1 VYVSGHLRPE
11 NAWDVS
17 RHESYRKTPLVSVL
31 IYAFPLDI
39 DRPASLRCSKNAT
52 IARHDAARFI
62 RKLTWIMSL
71 LEFESA
77 SVSAGISAARLLPT
91 PHTNHTNN
99 ALVFFIIIESQVSC
113 MNEYTCV

>member
-1 VYVSGHLRPE
+1 
-11 NAWDVS
+11 
-17 RHESYRKTPLVSVL
+17 
-31 IYAFPLDI
+31 
-39 DRPASLRCSKNAT
+39 
-52 IARHDAARFI
+52 
-62 RKLTWIMSL
+62 MSL